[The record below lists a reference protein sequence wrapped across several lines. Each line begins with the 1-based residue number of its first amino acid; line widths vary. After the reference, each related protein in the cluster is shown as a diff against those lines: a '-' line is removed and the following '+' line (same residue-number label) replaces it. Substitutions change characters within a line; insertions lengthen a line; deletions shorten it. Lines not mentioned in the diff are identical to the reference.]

1 MIKTVARNIV
11 GSLFHKKN
19 EKPSLDSLNKKEHLL
34 EVADRVL
41 ATSADNA
48 IDTWQ
53 QFLFQVANHIKNDDL
68 NGFLQ
73 WPEIKAAM
81 FASNQRFVK
90 SEYSVLRTSDN
101 WSPRWH
107 SATRE
112 CRLGHPIPFVK
123 DLGSS
128 GNLIHH
134 AYLLSIIE
142 ESLNVKVHELNSLFE
157 FGGGYGDMAKLF
169 QNLGFEGDYVI
180 YDFELFSALQSWY
193 LSNLGFKVET
203 LKESKQLNSDKIHC
217 VSGDEPI
224 PIIDLIAGD
233 EKSMFLATWSL
244 SETPIEYRAIFE
256 SVLSSFEY
264 IVIAYQHEIEGLDNV
279 AYFGDLQ
286 SNLDSHEWSHRVL
299 EFQPGS
305 SLLIGCRKAS
315 EDDFDVNR

>member
-1 MIKTVARNIV
+1 MIKSVARNVV
-11 GSLFHKKN
+11 GSLFHKKHLVS
-19 EKPSLDSLNKKEHLL
+19 SLDSLNKKQYLL
-34 EVADRVL
+34 EVAESVL
-41 ATSADNA
+41 ATSTDNA
-48 IDTWQ
+48 INTWQ

-90 SEYSVLRTSDN
+90 SEYRVLRTSDN

-142 ESLNVKVHELNSLFE
+142 ELLRVKVHELNSLFE

-169 QNLGFEGDYVI
+169 QNLGFEGVYVI

-193 LSNLGFKVET
+193 LSNLGFEVET
-203 LKESKQLNSDKIHC
+203 IKEFKELNGHKIHC
-217 VSGDEPI
+217 LSGEPPI
-224 PIIDLIAGD
+224 PTMDSIANK

-279 AYFGDLQ
+279 AYFSDLQ
-286 SNLDSHEWSHRVL
+286 NKLTSHDWSDCVL
-299 EFQPGS
+299 EYQPGS
-305 SLLIGCRKAS
+305 SLLIGRRKTS
-315 EDDFDVNR
+315 EGDFDVNR